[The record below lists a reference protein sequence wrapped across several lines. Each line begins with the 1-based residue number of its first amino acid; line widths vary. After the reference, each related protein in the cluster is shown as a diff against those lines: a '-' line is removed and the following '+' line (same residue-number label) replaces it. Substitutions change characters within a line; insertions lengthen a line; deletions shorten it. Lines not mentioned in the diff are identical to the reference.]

1 MQGRQVAKKV
11 SIKTINSGEYK
22 QIDRD
27 KEEDKFKPNYIE
39 FEGELISRVRVLATV
54 IDKFVSEDGNYA
66 TLTLDDSTDT
76 IRCKLFNDLELI
88 ESIEKGDVVDL
99 IGKIK
104 EYNEERYIQP
114 ELITRIEDP
123 NFEVLRNLELKK

>member
-22 QIDRD
+22 QIDRE

-39 FEGELISRVRVLATV
+39 VEGELISRVRVLATV
-54 IDKFVSEDGNYA
+54 IDKFISEDGNYA
-66 TLTLDDSTDT
+66 TLTLDDTNDT

-88 ESIEKGDVVDL
+88 ENIEKGDSFR
-99 IGKIK
+99 G
-104 EYNEERYIQP
+104 
-114 ELITRIEDP
+114 
-123 NFEVLRNLELKK
+123 